1 MIAHARRLKARRLIA
16 ALCHTV
22 ETGDN
27 GVKWGKN
34 TVETG
39 DNGVKWGK
47 NTVETGDNG
56 GDQQQK
62 RAKNERR
69 KQIKKGRANS
79 PRP

>member
-1 MIAHARRLKARRLIA
+1 MIAHARRLKARRFIA
-16 ALCHTV
+16 ALFHTV

-27 GVKWGKN
+27 GGKQ
-34 TVETG
+34 T
-39 DNGVKWGK
+39 K

>member
-22 ETGDN
+22 ETADN
-27 GVKWGKN
+27 GG
-34 TVETG
+34 
-39 DNGVKWGK
+39 KWGK

>member
-16 ALCHTV
+16 ALCH
-22 ETGDN
+22 
-27 GVKWGKN
+27 

>member
-1 MIAHARRLKARRLIA
+1 MLTHARRLKARRFIA

-27 GVKWGKN
+27 GGKQ
-34 TVETG
+34 T
-39 DNGVKWGK
+39 K

-56 GDQQQK
+56 GKQQQK
-62 RAKNERR
+62 RAKYDRR
-69 KQIKKGRANS
+69 KQIKKSRANS